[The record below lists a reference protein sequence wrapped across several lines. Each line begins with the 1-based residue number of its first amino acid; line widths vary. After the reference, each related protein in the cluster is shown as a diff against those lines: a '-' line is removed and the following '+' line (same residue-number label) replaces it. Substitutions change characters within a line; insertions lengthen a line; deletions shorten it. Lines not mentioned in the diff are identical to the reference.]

1 MFGKKSIL
9 KRVLVAYIAFGVA
22 MGLAF
27 PVFADFFVT
36 WNEGMKIIFVVGC
49 IIAGL
54 VLGVSNFLIL
64 KFTLLQPMRRIAE
77 VAGRISA
84 KDITHS
90 CSMVSHDTLGEIVN
104 SFNSMTETLRAI
116 VKDIMGTSSSLSE
129 SAAELNENTGT
140 TRRDAELQRQLAQE
154 GENVVD
160 NMTNAKMAVDEAI
173 SRMIGQTTQAESLAM
188 DGHKVTEEST
198 DAMVQIETVFESMRD
213 QIEKL
218 SRQSEQIGSVV
229 TAIRGIAEQTNLLAL
244 NAAIEA
250 ARAGEQGRGFA
261 VVAEEVR
268 NLAMRSADAAKDTA
282 ELIEGTV
289 KKVNTGSELVDKAND
304 IFSQVAE
311 NASKVGELV
320 GEIAAASTEQAQG
333 IEQVNVAVTEM
344 DKVVQANAAG
354 AEETASASEEMNA
367 KAEEMKGFVGNLVTL
382 VTGSSNGKRS
392 HTDSAKAPTK
402 VPVGKK
408 AKIAQPVAKAG
419 KALKKMVAHQANE
432 VSPQQVIP
440 LDDDFK
446 DF

>member
-1 MFGKKSIL
+1 
-9 KRVLVAYIAFGVA
+9 
-22 MGLAF
+22 
-27 PVFADFFVT
+27 
-36 WNEGMKIIFVVGC
+36 MKIIFVIGC

-64 KFTLLQPMRRIAE
+64 KFTLLKPMRRIAE

-84 KDITHS
+84 KDVTHS

-268 NLAMRSADAAKDTA
+268 NLATQTSKSTEEITSIIETLQGDAKQANDSVQSGVGIIASGVSSTNHSNSALHEIASSIESINEEIEAIAMAQGEQNQFADRINEIVHEFVQISERTEQGA
-282 ELIEGTV
+282 ELNARETERF
-289 KKVNTGSELVDKAND
+289 NELASHLN
-304 IFSQVAE
+304 SLVA
-311 NASKVGELV
+311 
-320 GEIAAASTEQAQG
+320 
-333 IEQVNVAVTEM
+333 
-344 DKVVQANAAG
+344 
-354 AEETASASEEMNA
+354 
-367 KAEEMKGFVGNLVTL
+367 
-382 VTGSSNGKRS
+382 
-392 HTDSAKAPTK
+392 
-402 VPVGKK
+402 
-408 AKIAQPVAKAG
+408 
-419 KALKKMVAHQANE
+419 
-432 VSPQQVIP
+432 
-440 LDDDFK
+440 DFK
-446 DF
+446 T

>member
-1 MFGKKSIL
+1 VFGKKSIL

-36 WNEGMKIIFVVGC
+36 WNEGMKIIFVIGC
-49 IIAGL
+49 ILAGL

-64 KFTLLQPMRRIAE
+64 KFTLLKPMRRIAE

-84 KDITHS
+84 KDVTHS

-198 DAMVQIETVFESMRD
+198 NAMVQIETVFESMRD

-268 NLAMRSADAAKDTA
+268 NLATQTSKSTEEITSIIETLQGDAKQANDSVQSGVGIIASGVSSTNHSNSALHEIASSIESINEEIEAIAMAQGEQNQFADRINEIVHEFVQISERTEQGA
-282 ELIEGTV
+282 ELNARETERF
-289 KKVNTGSELVDKAND
+289 NELASHLN
-304 IFSQVAE
+304 SLVA
-311 NASKVGELV
+311 
-320 GEIAAASTEQAQG
+320 
-333 IEQVNVAVTEM
+333 
-344 DKVVQANAAG
+344 
-354 AEETASASEEMNA
+354 
-367 KAEEMKGFVGNLVTL
+367 
-382 VTGSSNGKRS
+382 
-392 HTDSAKAPTK
+392 
-402 VPVGKK
+402 
-408 AKIAQPVAKAG
+408 
-419 KALKKMVAHQANE
+419 
-432 VSPQQVIP
+432 
-440 LDDDFK
+440 DFK
-446 DF
+446 T

>member
-1 MFGKKSIL
+1 VFGKKSIL

-268 NLAMRSADAAKDTA
+268 NLATQTSKSTEEITSIIETLQGDAKQANDSVQSGVGIIASGVSSTNHSNAALHEIASSIESINEEIEAIAMAQGEQNQFADRINEIVHEFVQISERTEQGA
-282 ELIEGTV
+282 ELNARETERF
-289 KKVNTGSELVDKAND
+289 NELASHLN
-304 IFSQVAE
+304 SLVA
-311 NASKVGELV
+311 
-320 GEIAAASTEQAQG
+320 
-333 IEQVNVAVTEM
+333 
-344 DKVVQANAAG
+344 
-354 AEETASASEEMNA
+354 
-367 KAEEMKGFVGNLVTL
+367 
-382 VTGSSNGKRS
+382 
-392 HTDSAKAPTK
+392 
-402 VPVGKK
+402 
-408 AKIAQPVAKAG
+408 
-419 KALKKMVAHQANE
+419 
-432 VSPQQVIP
+432 
-440 LDDDFK
+440 DFK
-446 DF
+446 T

>member
-36 WNEGMKIIFVVGC
+36 WNEGMKIIFVIGC

-64 KFTLLQPMRRIAE
+64 KFTLLKPMRRIAE

-84 KDITHS
+84 KDVTHS

-268 NLAMRSADAAKDTA
+268 NLATQTSKSTEEITSIIETLQGDAKQANDSVQSGVGIIASGVSSTNHSNSALHEIASSIESINEEIEAIAMAQGEQNQFADRINEIVHEFVQISERTEQGA
-282 ELIEGTV
+282 ELNARETERF
-289 KKVNTGSELVDKAND
+289 NELASHLN
-304 IFSQVAE
+304 SLVA
-311 NASKVGELV
+311 
-320 GEIAAASTEQAQG
+320 
-333 IEQVNVAVTEM
+333 
-344 DKVVQANAAG
+344 
-354 AEETASASEEMNA
+354 
-367 KAEEMKGFVGNLVTL
+367 
-382 VTGSSNGKRS
+382 
-392 HTDSAKAPTK
+392 
-402 VPVGKK
+402 
-408 AKIAQPVAKAG
+408 
-419 KALKKMVAHQANE
+419 
-432 VSPQQVIP
+432 
-440 LDDDFK
+440 DFK
-446 DF
+446 T

>member
-36 WNEGMKIIFVVGC
+36 WNEGMKIIFVIGC

-64 KFTLLQPMRRIAE
+64 KFTLLKPMRRIAE

-84 KDITHS
+84 KDVTHS

-116 VKDIMGTSSSLSE
+116 VKDIMGTSGSLSE

-154 GENVVD
+154 GEGVVD
-160 NMTNAKMAVDEAI
+160 SMTNAKMAVDEAI

-268 NLAMRSADAAKDTA
+268 NLATQTSKSTEEITSIIETLQGDAKQANDSVQSGVGIIASGVSSTNHSNSALHEIASSIESINEEIEAIAMAQGEQNQFADRINEIVHEFVQISERTEQGA
-282 ELIEGTV
+282 ELNARETERF
-289 KKVNTGSELVDKAND
+289 NELASHLN
-304 IFSQVAE
+304 SLVA
-311 NASKVGELV
+311 
-320 GEIAAASTEQAQG
+320 
-333 IEQVNVAVTEM
+333 
-344 DKVVQANAAG
+344 
-354 AEETASASEEMNA
+354 
-367 KAEEMKGFVGNLVTL
+367 
-382 VTGSSNGKRS
+382 
-392 HTDSAKAPTK
+392 
-402 VPVGKK
+402 
-408 AKIAQPVAKAG
+408 
-419 KALKKMVAHQANE
+419 
-432 VSPQQVIP
+432 
-440 LDDDFK
+440 DFK
-446 DF
+446 T